1 MKPILKS
8 WLLHTLREEFWAS
21 NLLQLRVPR
30 SDLLRCTCVLFYC
43 CCALARAITLV
54 TCLEFKLGIGFSL
67 FNTYFPLC
75 WKKRIT
81 ELLSCFISSLIVK
94 VIKYRFVAPGKG
106 FYQDGCV
113 SLIKYGP
120 CFTRLLHLNDTYFD
134 TLQFFFSKIPHSG
147 FQVSFFALAV
157 KVMVFFYYSSIR

>member
-1 MKPILKS
+1 MTSAHTQRGILGQQPSPTEGSAKWS
-8 WLLHTLREEFWAS
+8 SKMHLCTVLLLLCIGTGYYLG
-21 NLLQLRVPR
+21 NLFRIQIR
-30 SDLLRCTCVLFYC
+30 
-43 CCALARAITLV
+43 
-54 TCLEFKLGIGFSL
+54 IGFSL

-94 VIKYRFVAPGKG
+94 VIKYRFVAPGEG

-134 TLQFFFSKIPHSG
+134 TLQCFFQKYLI
-147 FQVSFFALAV
+147 QVFKFLSLL
-157 KVMVFFYYSSIR
+157 

>member
-1 MKPILKS
+1 MKPIPKS

-21 NLLQLRVPR
+21 NLLQQRVPR
-30 SDLLRCTCVLFYC
+30 SDHLRCTCVLFYC
-43 CCALARAITLV
+43 CCALAQHITLV

-94 VIKYRFVAPGKG
+94 VINYRFVAPGEG
-106 FYQDGCV
+106 LYQDGCV
-113 SLIKYGP
+113 SDQIWTLFYNTFPLKW
-120 CFTRLLHLNDTYFD
+120 HLFWYT
-134 TLQFFFSKIPHSG
+134 TIFFSKIPHSS
-147 FQVSFFALAV
+147 FQVFFFALAV
-157 KVMVFFYYSSIR
+157 KVMVFYYSSIQ